1 MTVLQLANRHRLW
14 LLALLSVILYGAIAI
29 LSWRFE
35 FHTDGPSRPI
45 IAVLLLFAAAFVA
58 YWASIRVVIR
68 QPADG
73 HSLQMIVGVAVLFRL
88 VMLFSS
94 PIQEVDLY
102 RYLWDGAVSSQGI
115 SPFAYTPL
123 AVQQADAGA
132 ASNENVQRLVTMLD
146 RETAM
151 AEVLERVH
159 FPELPTIY
167 PATSQFV
174 FAIASFS
181 APSQSSL
188 LSRVFIIKA
197 WLIGFDIATIFVVIG
212 LLRLCGKPTVL
223 CIVYAWCPLL
233 MKEVANSGHLDAI
246 AVFLTTLSLYL
257 LLRLYVRQTSS
268 HHMWLSMQTELL
280 FISLVFAFAVG
291 AKLYP
296 IVLAPLF
303 VFTVA
308 CNLGWRYLPL
318 PGALF
323 ALVIGVMLW
332 PMMPVKPIEPSF
344 VAVTNQLEKHELELR
359 TVNESTELLAP
370 ATDPSLGVTTF
381 LKHWEMND
389 FIFLIL
395 IENIKPQS
403 GIRPDRTAW
412 FSILPESVRQ
422 TIVDFVASRFVVD
435 SSHVPFV
442 TARAITAVLF
452 LVIALALAGRTVS
465 TCDAPLVCETAFLT
479 LAWFWL
485 LCPTQNPW
493 YWTWA
498 LPLLPFARGRAWIAV
513 SGLVLVYYA
522 RFWLNY
528 HWPDSTVLGT
538 RYSGLAF
545 YDFIVTWIEFAPW
558 FVWLASEWTWR
569 RFQGKENNSP
579 SATGQHTTARD

>member
-1 MTVLQLANRHRLW
+1 
-14 LLALLSVILYGAIAI
+14 
-29 LSWRFE
+29 
-35 FHTDGPSRPI
+35 
-45 IAVLLLFAAAFVA
+45 
-58 YWASIRVVIR
+58 
-68 QPADG
+68 
-73 HSLQMIVGVAVLFRL
+73 
-88 VMLFSS
+88 
-94 PIQEVDLY
+94 
-102 RYLWDGAVSSQGI
+102 
-115 SPFAYTPL
+115 
-123 AVQQADAGA
+123 
-132 ASNENVQRLVTMLD
+132 
-146 RETAM
+146 
-151 AEVLERVH
+151 
-159 FPELPTIY
+159 
-167 PATSQFV
+167 
-174 FAIASFS
+174 
-181 APSQSSL
+181 
-188 LSRVFIIKA
+188 
-197 WLIGFDIATIFVVIG
+197 
-212 LLRLCGKPTVL
+212 
-223 CIVYAWCPLL
+223 
-233 MKEVANSGHLDAI
+233 
-246 AVFLTTLSLYL
+246 
-257 LLRLYVRQTSS
+257 
-268 HHMWLSMQTELL
+268 
-280 FISLVFAFAVG
+280 
-291 AKLYP
+291 
-296 IVLAPLF
+296 
-303 VFTVA
+303 
-308 CNLGWRYLPL
+308 
-318 PGALF
+318 
-323 ALVIGVMLW
+323 
-332 PMMPVKPIEPSF
+332 MMPVKPLEPSI

-465 TCDAPLVCETAFLT
+465 TRDAPLVCETAFLT

-579 SATGQHTTARD
+579 SATGHHRTARD